1 MQVADLLRRYMKRQ
15 PLVENRELLYR
26 GSVARNFRLD
36 FYNVIL
42 NPFTLTLPMVTNTL
56 FCLIFI
62 GIRLSSEKGIENTVP
77 ITSLLLVSAFSSALI
92 IIPFEIREGYSERIS
107 LELGTHSRRRFY
119 RALSLFIFYLPFHL
133 IVIFILA
140 LQTWSKELSLKVYP
154 EYLLRY
160 FLALLLV
167 TAFGVSLG
175 TIVKRYQIASVMGI
189 FGFAL
194 FFATKLDASQWWS
207 PYFFVAKLFDLS
219 AGHRILA
226 NFAVLSQLCYFT
238 ALIAVGFLGRT
249 FNPMK
254 SRTGT
259 TKIGKLPEFLGHQV
273 ERDPRR
279 RGLAVA
285 TLQILSI
292 PANLRVLPFVVVVMI
307 VNPLFANRVI
317 LESISPKDAIGLS
330 VSLIASSILLAAIAT
345 GNFKF
350 IKEHREQEAL
360 FHRDRRSYKK
370 LSTVIYIVL
379 ITAIALAT
387 YFVGVAL
394 YSFNVIGDLTVPI
407 ITRGALVLLI
417 VVPIYAGI
425 GRYLVS
431 LEIPIAFY
439 VVFGVFPLIL
449 ESIISGAAPSSVPY
463 LPSSLIA
470 SLAGGRSLYQL
481 IATFT
486 TGS

>member
-1 MQVADLLRRYMKRQ
+1 
-15 PLVENRELLYR
+15 LVENRELLYR
-26 GSVARNFRLD
+26 GSLARNFRLD

-42 NPFTLTLPMVTNTL
+42 NPFALTLPMVSNT
-56 FCLIFI
+56 FICLILI
-62 GIRLSSEKGIENTVP
+62 GIRLSSEKVIENTVP

-92 IIPFEIREGYSERIS
+92 NIPFEMREGYSERIS
-107 LELGTHSRRRFY
+107 LELGTHFRRLFN
-119 RALSLFIFYLPFHL
+119 RAFSLFVFYLPFHV
-133 IVIFILA
+133 IVITILA
-140 LQTWSKELSLKVYP
+140 LQTWSKELSLKVGP

-160 FLALLLV
+160 FFALLLA

-194 FFATKLDASQWWS
+194 LFATKLDASQWWS
-207 PYFFVAKLFDLS
+207 PFFYVARLFDFS
-219 AGHRILA
+219 AGHRTLA
-226 NFAVLSQLCYFT
+226 NFTLLSQLCFFT
-238 ALIAVGFLGRT
+238 ALIAAGFLGRS
-249 FNPMK
+249 FNLIK
-254 SRTGT
+254 SKTVTIRN
-259 TKIGKLPEFLGHQV
+259 GKLSEFLGHQA
-273 ERDPRR
+273 ERSPLR

-292 PANLRVLPFVVVVMI
+292 PAHLRVLPFVVFIMI
-307 VNPLFANRVI
+307 INPLFANRAI

-330 VSLIASSILLAAIAT
+330 VSLIAASILLAAIAT

-360 FHRDRRSYKK
+360 FHRDRRRYEK
-370 LSTVIYIVL
+370 LSTVIFVVL

-387 YFVGVAL
+387 YFVGVVL
-394 YSFNVIGDLTVPI
+394 YSFINADELTSLI
-407 ITRGALVLLI
+407 IARGGIVLLM
-417 VVPIYAGI
+417 VVPVYAGI

-431 LEIPIAFY
+431 LEIPVAFY
-439 VVFGVFPLIL
+439 LLIDVIPLIL
-449 ESIISGAAPSSVPY
+449 ESIISGAIPSSVPY

-486 TGS
+486 TGN